1 MVKSPLKG
9 ESGLT
14 PNASAKVLDGCKDP
28 RSPLALLTKLLSS
41 LTHQK
46 QTRNLSSLTSGQMTF
61 TDLGGRLST
70 NGVATDGHSTMGF
83 SMQWTNSSHV
93 SLSVFAKIPHY
104 ETTQLLRYAQTTATN
119 QGQGPQ
125 DRSVGLKPG
134 CMRVES
140 DHLLSFGPRGSS
152 PPIKKAPLIM
162 TRFFRLSI

>member
-1 MVKSPLKG
+1 
-9 ESGLT
+9 
-14 PNASAKVLDGCKDP
+14 
-28 RSPLALLTKLLSS
+28 
-41 LTHQK
+41 
-46 QTRNLSSLTSGQMTF
+46 MTF

-83 SMQWTNSSHV
+83 SMQWTNNSHV

-134 CMRVES
+134 CMKVES
-140 DHLLSFGPRGSS
+140 DHLLSFGHLGSS